1 MTRRAACP
9 ASRVNRHVITK
20 LVNTSVP
27 QSSHALSS
35 QPVDSTSPWRAFPL
49 ASNRRRSQHFHG
61 PIFAAALAIAL
72 ISLLPLGFVVWIAI
86 QTGWRTASAMIFRPR
101 VAELLVNT
109 LLLEICVIPLSVVLA
124 VALAWM
130 TERSDL
136 PGARIWSWLAIAP
149 LTIPAFVDSYAWVS
163 LAPGWH
169 GLGAATLISVLA
181 YFPFLYL
188 PVAAQLRRLDPA
200 MEDVAASLGLSPS
213 RVFLRVVLP
222 QLRLAVCG
230 GSLLVGLHLLAEYG
244 LFALIRFDTFTT
256 AIVDQFQSTYN
267 GPAANMLAGVLVVC
281 CLSLLATESVVRG
294 NERYARLGPGA
305 ARAPSRRKLGIATLP
320 CLLLTTATVVL
331 SLGVPFFTLG
341 RWLLLGGLDVW
352 QMARIGPAL
361 VTTATLAATGAFA
374 ATLAAVPM
382 AWLSIRA
389 PGRAQRLAE
398 ACHYY
403 VGSLPGVVVAL
414 ALVTVTVHV
423 ALPLY
428 QTAATLVL
436 AYILLFLPRAL
447 VGLRAS
453 IAQAPAELEQ
463 AAMSLG
469 RPPLRAVWQT
479 TFRLAMPGA
488 AASMALVGLGIT
500 TELTATLLLSPN
512 GTRTLA
518 TQFWSLT
525 SEIDYIAAAPYAV
538 MMVVLSLPLAVIVH
552 TQSKREGHQ

>member
-1 MTRRAACP
+1 MT
-9 ASRVNRHVITK
+9 
-20 LVNTSVP
+20 
-27 QSSHALSS
+27 QSSHPLPSQRADVASS
-35 QPVDSTSPWRAFPL
+35 WSAYPT
-49 ASNRRRSQHFHG
+49 ASNCRRGKRSIGLLF
-61 PIFAAALAIAL
+61 IAALAISL
-72 ISLLPLGFVVWIAI
+72 FSLLPLGFVVWVAI
-86 QTGWRTASAMIFRPR
+86 QTGWRIASAMIFRPR

-109 LLLEICVIPLSVVLA
+109 LLLEVCVIPLSILLA

-136 PGARIWSWLAIAP
+136 PGARMWAWLAIAP
-149 LTIPAFVDSYAWVS
+149 LTIPAFVNSYAWVS

-188 PVAAQLRRLDPA
+188 PIAAQLRRLDPA
-200 MEDVAASLGLSPS
+200 MEDVAASLGLGPV
-213 RVFLRVVLP
+213 RVFLRIVMP
-222 QLRLAVCG
+222 QLRLAICG
-230 GSLLVGLHLLAEYG
+230 GSLLIGLHLLAEYG

-267 GPAANMLAGVLVVC
+267 GPAANMLAGVLVIC
-281 CLSLLATESVVRG
+281 CLGLLVTESVVRG

-305 ARAPSRRKLGIATLP
+305 ALVPPRYKLGKATTP
-320 CLLLTTATVVL
+320 CLLVPVTTAVL

-341 RWLLLGGLDVW
+341 HWLLLGGVDVW
-352 QMARIGPAL
+352 QMDRIGPAL
-361 VTTATLAATGAFA
+361 AATAALAATGAMVT
-374 ATLAAVPM
+374 TLAAVPM
-382 AWLSIRA
+382 AWLSVRA
-389 PGRAQRLAE
+389 PSRAQRVAE

-414 ALVTVTVHV
+414 ALVTVTVRV

-436 AYILLFLPRAL
+436 AYVLLFLPRAL

-453 IAQAPAELEQ
+453 VAQAPAELEQ

-469 RPPLRAVWQT
+469 RPPFRAIWQT
-479 TFRLAMPGA
+479 TMRLAMPGA

-525 SEIDYIAAAPYAV
+525 SEIDYVAAAPYAV
-538 MMVVLSLPLAVIVH
+538 MMVVLSWPLAVIVH
-552 TQSKREGHQ
+552 TQSKREVRR